1 MILLDWDS
9 LGQEAAQLLSQ
20 YIQIDTTNPPGNEE
34 KAAAFIGDTLKKN
47 GIAFQMLESEP
58 GRANLYARLKGDGS
72 RRPIILLSHSD
83 VVPADRAFWSVDPF
97 GGVIKDGYI
106 WGRGALDMKNMG
118 IAELVAFL
126 AFHRSGFPLK
136 RDLILVNTADEEAGG
151 RAGAGWLVQHH
162 PDLFRDAEFLI
173 NESGKGRVENG
184 AVVFAVDTTEKTP
197 CWLRLT
203 AVGEPGHGSRP
214 KLNSSVN
221 RLLRALNR
229 VLDYTPPLKL
239 TPPVEQYF
247 KGIATLQKGQRRV
260 QFADIR
266 KALNKPEFLAEL
278 SQNSQY
284 SAMLRNTISVT
295 MLHGSTK
302 INIIPQTAEAEL
314 DCRLL
319 PGEDPEAFVTELRRV
334 IDDDTIQIETILT
347 FGNGDSPF
355 VSTFVDAVR
364 AVVTR
369 HHPGA
374 DLVPNV
380 LSGFTDS
387 HFFRE
392 LGVHCYGFMPFLL
405 PDEDLRGIHGNDE
418 RISVENMRRGPE
430 ILYEIL
436 ELLCG

>member
-229 VLDYTPPLKL
+229 VLD
-239 TPPVEQYF
+239 
-247 KGIATLQKGQRRV
+247 
-260 QFADIR
+260 
-266 KALNKPEFLAEL
+266 
-278 SQNSQY
+278 
-284 SAMLRNTISVT
+284 
-295 MLHGSTK
+295 
-302 INIIPQTAEAEL
+302 
-314 DCRLL
+314 
-319 PGEDPEAFVTELRRV
+319 
-334 IDDDTIQIETILT
+334 
-347 FGNGDSPF
+347 
-355 VSTFVDAVR
+355 
-364 AVVTR
+364 
-369 HHPGA
+369 
-374 DLVPNV
+374 
-380 LSGFTDS
+380 
-387 HFFRE
+387 
-392 LGVHCYGFMPFLL
+392 
-405 PDEDLRGIHGNDE
+405 
-418 RISVENMRRGPE
+418 
-430 ILYEIL
+430 
-436 ELLCG
+436 